1 MELEA
6 GMSEKAK
13 KTITIVLN
21 DNDRKVI
28 NSYKALLLDKFGVQ
42 MTDANVARA
51 LLNRAAEIDLKKVG
65 SGL

>member
-1 MELEA
+1 M
-6 GMSEKAK
+6 GKSNAK

-21 DNDRKVI
+21 ETDRKVI
-28 NSYKALLLDKFGVQ
+28 NSYKALLLDFGVQ

-65 SGL
+65 GGLSDV

>member
-1 MELEA
+1 M
-6 GMSEKAK
+6 GKSNAK

-21 DNDRKVI
+21 ETDRTVI

-65 SGL
+65 GGLS

>member
-1 MELEA
+1 
-6 GMSEKAK
+6 MSEKAK